1 MNKKIGESDKSGQ
14 RKEKKA
20 ARRPEPSPESHE
32 RKSPTPKDESQGQKR
47 LAGDFV
53 TEKRDGRIGGG
64 EERQAGGKGYGGKDG
79 RKRPD
84 GGNAA
89 PTPPIPTWME
99 AVSEGPGIL
108 ARPGSRRGHRP
119 GRSTRAPPQSL
130 PIESQKAS
138 LSHQDQRAPRLR
150 GRRRMSKNIDLT
162 EAGVSPSV
170 VRNTVDF

>member
-64 EERQAGGKGYGGKDG
+64 RSVRRGEKGMAEKTAGKGQTGETLRQLRRSPRGWKRFRKGLVFSLGLDPEEGIGQAGQQEHPPNHCPSSH
-79 RKRPD
+79 KRPHYRTRI
-84 GGNAA
+84 NVPRACA
-89 PTPPIPTWME
+89 E
-99 AVSEGPGIL
+99 EG
-108 ARPGSRRGHRP
+108 A
-119 GRSTRAPPQSL
+119 
-130 PIESQKAS
+130 
-138 LSHQDQRAPRLR
+138 
-150 GRRRMSKNIDLT
+150 
-162 EAGVSPSV
+162 
-170 VRNTVDF
+170 